1 MARKIFKPNIFDRLE
16 KEGNDDFALFQEFG
30 ADQFGTEHLREMRDQ
45 AKEQL
50 EFFGKKLRLS
60 MIIGGLSAGW
70 IFLGLLLMF
79 FRFPNLGLAS
89 LGVGAICLTTFM
101 TMTVVLYKNYGS
113 KGDWEHFQ
121 RQIESELR
129 HRANQVQKY

>member
-1 MARKIFKPNIFDRLE
+1 MARKIFKSNIFDRLE

-30 ADQFGTEHLREMRDQ
+30 ADQFGTEHLREMRDR

-70 IFLGLLLMF
+70 ILLGLLLVYL
-79 FRFPNLGLAS
+79 RFPVLGLSS
-89 LGVGAICLTTFM
+89 LGVGVVCLTVFM
-101 TMTVVLYKNYGS
+101 AMTVVLYKNYGS
-113 KGDWEHFQ
+113 KGEWEHLQ
-121 RQIESELR
+121 RQIESELW
-129 HRANQVQKY
+129 HRASQIQKY